1 MSASEEGRAP
11 MSGASAEDF
20 ARVSDAI
27 EALLAAVRI
36 SGMPPHR
43 ARNGICGSWQTIS
56 SR

>member
-1 MSASEEGRAP
+1 